1 MSLPDSYLTILNPS
15 EGEFKDKGSKFLA
28 FAIPIQTEEDAK
40 EHLKLIRK
48 EHFSAAHVCWAFVLG
63 YHAEFE
69 KSSDDREPSG
79 SAGRPILRA
88 IVEKNLSFTLVAVV
102 RYFGGKLLGVPGL
115 INAYGE
121 AARAAIGLNQL
132 IEMRLLEQVFQPC
145 DFEKQ
150 HEIIRICKHYQLK
163 FYPDIQ
169 QEMHGITMDIPPS
182 QKTQVLDSII
192 NLGFPPSIDI
202 KIVTCL

>member
-1 MSLPDSYLTILNPS
+1 MSLPDTFQTISQSS
-15 EGEFKDKGSKFLA
+15 EGEFKDKGSKFLS
-28 FAIPIQTEEDAK
+28 FAIPVLSEEDAK

-63 YHAEFE
+63 YNAEFE

-88 IVEKNLSFTLVAVV
+88 IVEKKLSFTLVAVV

-115 INAYGE
+115 IHAYGE
-121 AARAAIGLNQL
+121 SARAAIGLNQQK
-132 IEMRLLEQVFQPC
+132 EMRLLEQVFQPC

-182 QKTQVLDSII
+182 QKAQVLESIQS
-192 NLGFPPSIDI
+192 LGFPQSIEI
-202 KIVTCL
+202 KIVTCS